1 MTRETSRLW
10 ARTSIVALAG
20 ISSESRFLTPF
31 YLHWGWLLQRC
42 AREVRP
48 QAVQPARMRAVRE
61 DRDAPAP
68 QRFISTGNGH
78 FASEVLWRDSH
89 AALQLRYFPN
99 PFLSASDFAYQFH
112 PRLQV
117 DADCY
122 SDALDQSSAAIRS
135 ASTLHPKQIGI
146 GYPGSRSFH
155 AALAQSSIVTCL
167 FPAECSNFL
176 SSFHSTRSPRLRN
189 KRHRALSAFLRPPFQ
204 TAPINFEWPSP
215 SLRTQLPC

>member
-135 ASTLHPKQIGI
+135 ASTLHSKQIGI
-146 GYPGSRSFH
+146 GYPS
-155 AALAQSSIVTCL
+155 
-167 FPAECSNFL
+167 PAESSNFL